1 MRDALSTTTGR
12 VVVFFVVTA
21 LALGVGIGYVL
32 LRNSTLAENQPA
44 SAQTRVDK
52 SLTVAEVLAQ
62 PHIVFRS
69 TTLGPTFGKLALVPL
84 SDPGGD
90 RAVTALDCD
99 RVYAAASAGVCVT
112 AHRGLT
118 TSYSVSL
125 LDSRLRPR
133 ASAGLDGFPSRARMS
148 SDGSLASTSM
158 FVAGHSYAG
167 GAFSTE
173 TLIRDV
179 ATDKDMGNLQN
190 WRIVI
195 NGHLNTEVDLN
206 VWGVTFAGGPH
217 PNTFYATVSTAG
229 KQWLA
234 VGDIKG
240 RALRAIHEG
249 VECPSLSPDGT
260 HIAFKKRETLN
271 GRTGWQ
277 LTVLDLATMTE
288 HALGETRSVDDQ
300 PEWLD
305 NDNVLYGLQRTGSAT
320 SDVWVAPMDGSK
332 PRVFIPRAWSP
343 AVVTTPT
350 AGD

>member
-1 MRDALSTTTGR
+1 
-12 VVVFFVVTA
+12 V
-21 LALGVGIGYVL
+21 
-32 LRNSTLAENQPA
+32 LAE
-44 SAQTRVDK
+44 
-52 SLTVAEVLAQ
+52 

-90 RAVTALDCD
+90 RAVTNLDCE
-99 RVYAAASAGVCVT
+99 RVYAASNGGVCVT

-118 TSYSVSL
+118 TSYRISL
-125 LDSRLRPR
+125 LDAELRPR
-133 ASAGLDGFPSRARMS
+133 ASAGLNGLPSRARMS
-148 SDGSLASTSM
+148 PDGSLASTTM

-167 GAFSTE
+167 GAFATE
-173 TLIRDV
+173 TVIRDV

-190 WRIVI
+190 WRIVV
-195 NGHLNTEVDLN
+195 NGHVTTAVDLN

-217 PNTFYATVSTAG
+217 PNRFYATVATAG

-240 RALRAIHEG
+240 RELRSIHEG

-260 HIAFKKRETLN
+260 RIAFKKREELN

-277 LTVLDLATMTE
+277 LTVLDLATMKE

-305 NDNVLYGLQRTGSAT
+305 NDNVLYGLQRSGSAT
-320 SDVWVAPMDGSK
+320 SDVWVAPLDASL
-332 PRVFIPRAWSP
+332 PRVLIPRAWSP
-343 AVVTTPT
+343 GVVTTPAS
-350 AGD
+350 AG